1 MKILP
6 GADRWYVE
14 GEIESAMGF
23 EDEDM
28 KIKDYGILLKNP
40 WTLFYKEFESRKVLQ
55 DSAPD
60 NVLSASCW

>member
-1 MKILP
+1 MVVVIKIMKILP

-40 WTLFYKEFESRKVLQ
+40 
-55 DSAPD
+55 
-60 NVLSASCW
+60 